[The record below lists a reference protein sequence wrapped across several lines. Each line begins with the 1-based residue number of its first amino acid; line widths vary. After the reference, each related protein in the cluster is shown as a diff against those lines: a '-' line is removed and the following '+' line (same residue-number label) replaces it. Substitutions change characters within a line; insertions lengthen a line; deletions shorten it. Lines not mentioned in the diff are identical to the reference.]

1 MDFQQLCEIIAETTD
16 KDISLVTENASLVN
30 DLDADSLDM
39 LEIIMRVEDECG
51 IEISPEDVE
60 EIKTVGEAWE
70 KIQAAQ

>member
-1 MDFQQLCEIIAETTD
+1 MDFQQLCEIIAEITD
-16 KDISLVTENASLVN
+16 KDISLVTENANLVD

-51 IEISPEDVE
+51 IEISPEDVD

-70 KIQAAQ
+70 KIQTAL

>member
-1 MDFQQLCEIIAETTD
+1 MDFKQLCEIIAEITD
-16 KDISLVTENASLVN
+16 KDISLVTENANLVN

-51 IEISPEDVE
+51 IEISPEDVD

-70 KIQAAQ
+70 KIQAAL